1 MNKVFAVEQLSK
13 TFDPDTS
20 PIHAVKDVSLEICE
34 NEIIVL
40 TGRSGSGK
48 STLLHLLAGLEKKT
62 SGSISFKENDYDKLK
77 PSELTGLRRTEMG
90 FVYQFH
96 YLLNELSAQENV
108 SLPLKLNNV
117 NQDKANAASIEILD
131 SLGLGHR
138 IDHKPSELSGG
149 EKQKL
154 ALARALIIEPEMLFL
169 DEPSASL
176 DGKTTVEI
184 ENLLKSCTK
193 NGTTIMMSTHDIG
206 QAKRLAKNI
215 LFLNKG
221 ILESNQLT
229 ETFFLEPTSPN
240 AQKFITG
247 EIVE

>member
-1 MNKVFAVEQLSK
+1 MNKVFAAEQLSK

-20 PIHAVKDVSLEICE
+20 PIHAVKDVSLEIRE

-62 SGSISFKENDYDKLK
+62 SGSIFFKENDYDKLK
-77 PSELTGLRRTEMG
+77 PNELTCLRRTEMG

-149 EKQKL
+149 EKQRV
-154 ALARALIIEPEMLFL
+154 AIARSLVHSPSLVIL
-169 DEPSASL
+169 DEPTGDLDTQTSL
-176 DGKTTVEI
+176 EVINSLKKFVSDKKSS
-184 ENLLKSCTK
+184 LL
-193 NGTTIMMSTHDIG
+193 IATHDDNFQKI
-206 QAKRLAKNI
+206 ADRKLMMDS
-215 LFLNKG
+215 G
-221 ILESNQLT
+221 IIE
-229 ETFFLEPTSPN
+229 
-240 AQKFITG
+240 
-247 EIVE
+247 

>member
-62 SGSISFKENDYDKLK
+62 SGSIFFKENDYDKLK

-149 EKQKL
+149 EKQRV
-154 ALARALIIEPEMLFL
+154 AIARSLVHSPSLVIL
-169 DEPSASL
+169 DEPTGDLDTQTSL
-176 DGKTTVEI
+176 EVINSLKKFVSDKKSS
-184 ENLLKSCTK
+184 LL
-193 NGTTIMMSTHDIG
+193 IATHDDNFQKI
-206 QAKRLAKNI
+206 ADRKLMMDS
-215 LFLNKG
+215 G
-221 ILESNQLT
+221 IIE
-229 ETFFLEPTSPN
+229 
-240 AQKFITG
+240 
-247 EIVE
+247 

>member
-13 TFDPDTS
+13 TFDPNTS
-20 PIHAVKDVSLEICE
+20 PVHAVKDVSLEICE

-62 SGSISFKENDYDKLK
+62 SGSIFFKENDYDKLK
-77 PSELTGLRRTEMG
+77 PYELTCLRRTEMG

-149 EKQKL
+149 EKQRV
-154 ALARALIIEPEMLFL
+154 AIARSLVHSPSLVIL
-169 DEPSASL
+169 DEPTGDLDTKTSL
-176 DGKTTVEI
+176 EVINSLKKFVSDKKSS
-184 ENLLKSCTK
+184 LL
-193 NGTTIMMSTHDIG
+193 IATHDDNFQKI
-206 QAKRLAKNI
+206 ADRKLMMDS
-215 LFLNKG
+215 G
-221 ILESNQLT
+221 IIE
-229 ETFFLEPTSPN
+229 
-240 AQKFITG
+240 
-247 EIVE
+247 

>member
-1 MNKVFAVEQLSK
+1 MNKVFAAEQLSK

-20 PIHAVKDVSLEICE
+20 PIHAVKDVSLEIRE

-62 SGSISFKENDYDKLK
+62 SGSIFFKENDYDNLK
-77 PSELTGLRRTEMG
+77 PNELTSLRRAEMG

-149 EKQKL
+149 EKQRV
-154 ALARALIIEPEMLFL
+154 AIARSLVHSPSLVIL
-169 DEPSASL
+169 DEPTGDLDTQTSL
-176 DGKTTVEI
+176 EVINSLKKFVSDKKSS
-184 ENLLKSCTK
+184 LL
-193 NGTTIMMSTHDIG
+193 IATHDDNFQKI
-206 QAKRLAKNI
+206 ADRKLMMDS
-215 LFLNKG
+215 G
-221 ILESNQLT
+221 IIE
-229 ETFFLEPTSPN
+229 
-240 AQKFITG
+240 
-247 EIVE
+247 

>member
-1 MNKVFAVEQLSK
+1 MNKVFAAEQLSK

-62 SGSISFKENDYDKLK
+62 SGSIFFKENDYDNLK
-77 PSELTGLRRTEMG
+77 PNELTSLRRAEMG

-117 NQDKANAASIEILD
+117 NQDKAYATSVEILD

-149 EKQKL
+149 EKQRV
-154 ALARALIIEPEMLFL
+154 AIARSLVHSPSLVIL
-169 DEPSASL
+169 DEPTGDLDTQTSL
-176 DGKTTVEI
+176 EVINSLKKFVSDKKSS
-184 ENLLKSCTK
+184 LL
-193 NGTTIMMSTHDIG
+193 IATHDDNFQKI
-206 QAKRLAKNI
+206 ADRKLMMDS
-215 LFLNKG
+215 G
-221 ILESNQLT
+221 IIE
-229 ETFFLEPTSPN
+229 
-240 AQKFITG
+240 
-247 EIVE
+247 

>member
-1 MNKVFAVEQLSK
+1 MNKVFAAEQLSK

-62 SGSISFKENDYDKLK
+62 SGSIFFKENDYDNLK
-77 PSELTGLRRTEMG
+77 PNELTSLRRAEMG

-149 EKQKL
+149 EKQRV
-154 ALARALIIEPEMLFL
+154 AIARSLVHSPSLVIL
-169 DEPSASL
+169 DEPTGDLDKQTSL
-176 DGKTTVEI
+176 EVINYLKKFVSDKKSS
-184 ENLLKSCTK
+184 LL
-193 NGTTIMMSTHDIG
+193 IATHDDNFQKI
-206 QAKRLAKNI
+206 ADRKLMMDS
-215 LFLNKG
+215 G
-221 ILESNQLT
+221 IIE
-229 ETFFLEPTSPN
+229 
-240 AQKFITG
+240 
-247 EIVE
+247 

>member
-1 MNKVFAVEQLSK
+1 MNKVFAAEQLSK

-62 SGSISFKENDYDKLK
+62 SGSIFFKENDYDNLK
-77 PSELTGLRRTEMG
+77 PNELTSLRRAEMG

-149 EKQKL
+149 EKQRV
-154 ALARALIIEPEMLFL
+154 AIARSLVHSPSLVIL
-169 DEPSASL
+169 DEPTGDLDTQTSL
-176 DGKTTVEI
+176 EVVNSLKKFVSDKKSS
-184 ENLLKSCTK
+184 LL
-193 NGTTIMMSTHDIG
+193 IATHDDNFQKI
-206 QAKRLAKNI
+206 ADRKLMMDS
-215 LFLNKG
+215 G
-221 ILESNQLT
+221 IIE
-229 ETFFLEPTSPN
+229 
-240 AQKFITG
+240 
-247 EIVE
+247 

>member
-1 MNKVFAVEQLSK
+1 MNKVFAAEQLSK
-13 TFDPDTS
+13 TFDPDIS

-62 SGSISFKENDYDKLK
+62 SGSIFFKENDYDNLK
-77 PSELTGLRRTEMG
+77 PNELTSLRRAEMG

-149 EKQKL
+149 EKQRV
-154 ALARALIIEPEMLFL
+154 AIARALVHSPSLVIL
-169 DEPSASL
+169 DEPTGDLDTQTSL
-176 DGKTTVEI
+176 EVINSLKKFVSDKKSS
-184 ENLLKSCTK
+184 LL
-193 NGTTIMMSTHDIG
+193 IATHDDNFQKI
-206 QAKRLAKNI
+206 ADRKLMMDA
-215 LFLNKG
+215 G
-221 ILESNQLT
+221 IIE
-229 ETFFLEPTSPN
+229 
-240 AQKFITG
+240 
-247 EIVE
+247 

>member
-62 SGSISFKENDYDKLK
+62 SGSIFFKENDYDKLK
-77 PSELTGLRRTEMG
+77 PNELTCLRRTEMG

-117 NQDKANAASIEILD
+117 NQDKAIAASIEILD

-149 EKQKL
+149 EKQRV
-154 ALARALIIEPEMLFL
+154 AIARSLVHSPSLVIL
-169 DEPSASL
+169 DEPTGDLDTQTSL
-176 DGKTTVEI
+176 EVINSLKKFVSDKKSS
-184 ENLLKSCTK
+184 LL
-193 NGTTIMMSTHDIG
+193 IATHDDNFQKI
-206 QAKRLAKNI
+206 ADRKLMMDS
-215 LFLNKG
+215 G
-221 ILESNQLT
+221 IIE
-229 ETFFLEPTSPN
+229 
-240 AQKFITG
+240 
-247 EIVE
+247 

>member
-1 MNKVFAVEQLSK
+1 MNKVFAAEQLSK

-20 PIHAVKDVSLEICE
+20 PIHAVKDVSLVIRE

-62 SGSISFKENDYDKLK
+62 SGSIFFKENDYDKLK
-77 PSELTGLRRTEMG
+77 TNELTCLRRTEMG

-117 NQDKANAASIEILD
+117 NQDEANAASIEILD

-149 EKQKL
+149 EKQRV
-154 ALARALIIEPEMLFL
+154 AIARSLVHSPSLVIL
-169 DEPSASL
+169 DEPTGDLDTQTSL
-176 DGKTTVEI
+176 EVINSLKKFVSDKKSS
-184 ENLLKSCTK
+184 LL
-193 NGTTIMMSTHDIG
+193 IATHDDNFQKI
-206 QAKRLAKNI
+206 ADRKLMMDS
-215 LFLNKG
+215 G
-221 ILESNQLT
+221 IIE
-229 ETFFLEPTSPN
+229 
-240 AQKFITG
+240 
-247 EIVE
+247 

>member
-1 MNKVFAVEQLSK
+1 MNRVLASEQLSK

-20 PIHAVKDVSLEICE
+20 PIQAVKDVSLEIYE

-62 SGSISFKENDYDKLK
+62 SGSIFFKENDYDKLK
-77 PSELTGLRRTEMG
+77 TNELTCLRRTEMG

-117 NQDKANAASIEILD
+117 NQDEANAASIEILD

-149 EKQKL
+149 EKQRV
-154 ALARALIIEPEMLFL
+154 AIARSLVHSPSLVIL
-169 DEPSASL
+169 DEPTGDLDTQTSL
-176 DGKTTVEI
+176 EVINSLKKFVSDKKSS
-184 ENLLKSCTK
+184 LL
-193 NGTTIMMSTHDIG
+193 IATHDDNFQKI
-206 QAKRLAKNI
+206 ADRKLMMDS
-215 LFLNKG
+215 G
-221 ILESNQLT
+221 IIE
-229 ETFFLEPTSPN
+229 
-240 AQKFITG
+240 
-247 EIVE
+247 

>member
-1 MNKVFAVEQLSK
+1 MNKVFAAEQLSK
-13 TFDPDTS
+13 TYDPDTS
-20 PIHAVKDVSLEICE
+20 PIHAVKDVSLEIRE

-62 SGSISFKENDYDKLK
+62 SGSIFFKENDYDKLK
-77 PSELTGLRRTEMG
+77 TNELTCLRRTEMG

-149 EKQKL
+149 EKQRV
-154 ALARALIIEPEMLFL
+154 AIARSLVHSPSLVIL
-169 DEPSASL
+169 DEPTGDLDTQTSL
-176 DGKTTVEI
+176 EVINSLKKFVSDKKSS
-184 ENLLKSCTK
+184 LL
-193 NGTTIMMSTHDIG
+193 NATHDDNFQKI
-206 QAKRLAKNI
+206 ADRKLMMDS
-215 LFLNKG
+215 G
-221 ILESNQLT
+221 IIE
-229 ETFFLEPTSPN
+229 
-240 AQKFITG
+240 
-247 EIVE
+247 

>member
-1 MNKVFAVEQLSK
+1 MNKVLASEQLSK

-20 PIHAVKDVSLEICE
+20 PIHAVKDVSLEIRE

-62 SGSISFKENDYDKLK
+62 SGSIFFKENDYDKLK
-77 PSELTGLRRTEMG
+77 PNELTCLRRTEMG

-117 NQDKANAASIEILD
+117 NQDKAIAASIEILD

-149 EKQKL
+149 EKQRV
-154 ALARALIIEPEMLFL
+154 AIARSLVHSPSLVIL
-169 DEPSASL
+169 DEPTGDLDTQTSL
-176 DGKTTVEI
+176 EVINSLKKFVSDKKSS
-184 ENLLKSCTK
+184 LL
-193 NGTTIMMSTHDIG
+193 IATHDDNFQKI
-206 QAKRLAKNI
+206 ADRKLMMDS
-215 LFLNKG
+215 G
-221 ILESNQLT
+221 IIE
-229 ETFFLEPTSPN
+229 
-240 AQKFITG
+240 
-247 EIVE
+247 

>member
-1 MNKVFAVEQLSK
+1 MNKVFDAEQLSK
-13 TFDPDTS
+13 TFDLDTS
-20 PIHAVKDVSLEICE
+20 PIHAVKDVSLEIRE

-62 SGSISFKENDYDKLK
+62 SGSIFFKENDYDKLK
-77 PSELTGLRRTEMG
+77 PNELTCLRRTEMG

-117 NQDKANAASIEILD
+117 NQDKAIAASIEILD

-149 EKQKL
+149 EKQRV
-154 ALARALIIEPEMLFL
+154 AIARSLVHSPSLVIL
-169 DEPSASL
+169 DEPTGDLDTQTSL
-176 DGKTTVEI
+176 EVIDSLKKFVSYKKSS
-184 ENLLKSCTK
+184 LL
-193 NGTTIMMSTHDIG
+193 IATHDDNFQKI
-206 QAKRLAKNI
+206 ADRKLMMDS
-215 LFLNKG
+215 G
-221 ILESNQLT
+221 IIE
-229 ETFFLEPTSPN
+229 
-240 AQKFITG
+240 
-247 EIVE
+247 

>member
-62 SGSISFKENDYDKLK
+62 SGSIFFKENDYDKLK
-77 PSELTGLRRTEMG
+77 TSELTGLRRTEMG

-149 EKQKL
+149 EKQRV
-154 ALARALIIEPEMLFL
+154 AIARSLVHSPSLVIL
-169 DEPSASL
+169 DEPTGDLDTQTSL
-176 DGKTTVEI
+176 EVINSLKKFVSDKKSS
-184 ENLLKSCTK
+184 LL
-193 NGTTIMMSTHDIG
+193 IATHDDNFQKI
-206 QAKRLAKNI
+206 ADRKLMMDS
-215 LFLNKG
+215 G
-221 ILESNQLT
+221 IIE
-229 ETFFLEPTSPN
+229 
-240 AQKFITG
+240 
-247 EIVE
+247 

>member
-1 MNKVFAVEQLSK
+1 MNKVFAAEQLSK

-20 PIHAVKDVSLEICE
+20 PIHAVKDVSLEIRE

-40 TGRSGSGK
+40 SGRSGSGK

-62 SGSISFKENDYDKLK
+62 SGSIFFKENDYDKLK
-77 PSELTGLRRTEMG
+77 PNELTCLRRTEMG

-117 NQDKANAASIEILD
+117 NQDKAIAASIEILD

-149 EKQKL
+149 EKQRV
-154 ALARALIIEPEMLFL
+154 AIARSLVHSPSLVIL
-169 DEPSASL
+169 DEPTGDLDTQTSL
-176 DGKTTVEI
+176 EVINSLKKFVSDKKSS
-184 ENLLKSCTK
+184 LL
-193 NGTTIMMSTHDIG
+193 IATHDDNFQKI
-206 QAKRLAKNI
+206 ADRKLMMDS
-215 LFLNKG
+215 G
-221 ILESNQLT
+221 IIE
-229 ETFFLEPTSPN
+229 
-240 AQKFITG
+240 
-247 EIVE
+247 

>member
-1 MNKVFAVEQLSK
+1 MNKVFAAEQLSK

-20 PIHAVKDVSLEICE
+20 PIHAVKDVSLEIRE

-62 SGSISFKENDYDKLK
+62 SGSIFFKENDYDKLK
-77 PSELTGLRRTEMG
+77 TNELTCLRRTEMG

-117 NQDKANAASIEILD
+117 NQEEANAASIEILD

-149 EKQKL
+149 EKQRV
-154 ALARALIIEPEMLFL
+154 AIARSLVHSPSLVIL
-169 DEPSASL
+169 DEPTGDLDTQTSL
-176 DGKTTVEI
+176 EVINSLKKFVSDKKSS
-184 ENLLKSCTK
+184 LL
-193 NGTTIMMSTHDIG
+193 IATHDDNFQKI
-206 QAKRLAKNI
+206 ADRKLMMDS
-215 LFLNKG
+215 G
-221 ILESNQLT
+221 IIE
-229 ETFFLEPTSPN
+229 
-240 AQKFITG
+240 
-247 EIVE
+247 

>member
-1 MNKVFAVEQLSK
+1 MNKVFAAEQLSK

-62 SGSISFKENDYDKLK
+62 SGSIFFKENDYDKLK
-77 PSELTGLRRTEMG
+77 PNELTCLRRTEMG

-117 NQDKANAASIEILD
+117 NQDKAIAASIEILD

-149 EKQKL
+149 EKQRV
-154 ALARALIIEPEMLFL
+154 AIARSLVHSPSLVIL
-169 DEPSASL
+169 DEPTGDLDTQTSL
-176 DGKTTVEI
+176 EVINSLKKFVSDKKSS
-184 ENLLKSCTK
+184 LL
-193 NGTTIMMSTHDIG
+193 IATHDDNFQKI
-206 QAKRLAKNI
+206 ADRKLMMDS
-215 LFLNKG
+215 G
-221 ILESNQLT
+221 IIE
-229 ETFFLEPTSPN
+229 
-240 AQKFITG
+240 
-247 EIVE
+247 

>member
-1 MNKVFAVEQLSK
+1 MNKVFAAEQLSK

-20 PIHAVKDVSLEICE
+20 PIHAVKDVSLEIRE

-62 SGSISFKENDYDKLK
+62 SGSIFFKENDYDKLK
-77 PSELTGLRRTEMG
+77 TNELTCLRRTEMG

-117 NQDKANAASIEILD
+117 NQDEANAASIEILD

-149 EKQKL
+149 EKQRV
-154 ALARALIIEPEMLFL
+154 AIARSLVHSPSLVIL
-169 DEPSASL
+169 DEPTGDLDSQTSL
-176 DGKTTVEI
+176 EVINSLKKFVSDKKSS
-184 ENLLKSCTK
+184 LL
-193 NGTTIMMSTHDIG
+193 IATHDDNFQKI
-206 QAKRLAKNI
+206 ADRKLMMDS
-215 LFLNKG
+215 G
-221 ILESNQLT
+221 IIE
-229 ETFFLEPTSPN
+229 
-240 AQKFITG
+240 
-247 EIVE
+247 

>member
-1 MNKVFAVEQLSK
+1 MNKVFAAEQLSK

-20 PIHAVKDVSLEICE
+20 PIHAVKDVSLEIRE

-62 SGSISFKENDYDKLK
+62 SGSIFFKENDYDKLT
-77 PSELTGLRRTEMG
+77 PNELTCLRRTEMG

-117 NQDKANAASIEILD
+117 NQDKAIAASIEILD

-149 EKQKL
+149 EKQRV
-154 ALARALIIEPEMLFL
+154 AIARSLVHSPSLVIL
-169 DEPSASL
+169 DEPTGDLDTQTSL
-176 DGKTTVEI
+176 EVINSLKKFVSDKKSS
-184 ENLLKSCTK
+184 LL
-193 NGTTIMMSTHDIG
+193 IATHDDNFQKI
-206 QAKRLAKNI
+206 ADRKLMMDS
-215 LFLNKG
+215 G
-221 ILESNQLT
+221 IIE
-229 ETFFLEPTSPN
+229 
-240 AQKFITG
+240 
-247 EIVE
+247 

>member
-1 MNKVFAVEQLSK
+1 MNKVFAAEQLSK

-20 PIHAVKDVSLEICE
+20 PIHAVKDVSLEIRE

-62 SGSISFKENDYDKLK
+62 SGSIFFKENDYDKLK
-77 PSELTGLRRTEMG
+77 PNELTCLRRTEMG

-117 NQDKANAASIEILD
+117 NQDKAIAASIEILD

-149 EKQKL
+149 EKQRV
-154 ALARALIIEPEMLFL
+154 AIARSLVHSPSLVIL
-169 DEPSASL
+169 DEPTGGLDTQTSL
-176 DGKTTVEI
+176 EVINSLKKFVSDKKSS
-184 ENLLKSCTK
+184 LL
-193 NGTTIMMSTHDIG
+193 IATHDDNFQKI
-206 QAKRLAKNI
+206 ADRKLMMDS
-215 LFLNKG
+215 G
-221 ILESNQLT
+221 IIE
-229 ETFFLEPTSPN
+229 
-240 AQKFITG
+240 
-247 EIVE
+247 

>member
-62 SGSISFKENDYDKLK
+62 SGSIFFKENDYDKLK

-149 EKQKL
+149 EKQRV
-154 ALARALIIEPEMLFL
+154 AIARSLVHSPSLVIL
-169 DEPSASL
+169 DEPTGDLDTQTSL
-176 DGKTTVEI
+176 EVINSLKKFVSDKKSS
-184 ENLLKSCTK
+184 LL
-193 NGTTIMMSTHDIG
+193 IATHDDNFQKI
-206 QAKRLAKNI
+206 ADRKLMMD
-215 LFLNKG
+215 LG
-221 ILESNQLT
+221 IIE
-229 ETFFLEPTSPN
+229 
-240 AQKFITG
+240 
-247 EIVE
+247 

>member
-62 SGSISFKENDYDKLK
+62 SGSIFFKENDYDKLK

-138 IDHKPSELSGG
+138 IDHKPSELSAG
-149 EKQKL
+149 EKQRV
-154 ALARALIIEPEMLFL
+154 AIARSLVHSPSLVIL
-169 DEPSASL
+169 DEPTGDLDTQTSL
-176 DGKTTVEI
+176 EVINSLKKFVSDKKSS
-184 ENLLKSCTK
+184 LL
-193 NGTTIMMSTHDIG
+193 IATHDDNFQKI
-206 QAKRLAKNI
+206 ADRKLMMDS
-215 LFLNKG
+215 G
-221 ILESNQLT
+221 IIE
-229 ETFFLEPTSPN
+229 
-240 AQKFITG
+240 
-247 EIVE
+247 

>member
-62 SGSISFKENDYDKLK
+62 SGSIFFKENDYDKLK

-117 NQDKANAASIEILD
+117 NQDKANAASVEILD

-149 EKQKL
+149 EKQRV
-154 ALARALIIEPEMLFL
+154 AIARSLVHSPSLVIL
-169 DEPSASL
+169 DEPTGDLDTQTSL
-176 DGKTTVEI
+176 EVINSLKKFVSDKKSS
-184 ENLLKSCTK
+184 LL
-193 NGTTIMMSTHDIG
+193 IATHDDNFQKI
-206 QAKRLAKNI
+206 ADRKLMMDS
-215 LFLNKG
+215 G
-221 ILESNQLT
+221 IIE
-229 ETFFLEPTSPN
+229 
-240 AQKFITG
+240 
-247 EIVE
+247 

>member
-1 MNKVFAVEQLSK
+1 MNKVFAAEQLSK

-20 PIHAVKDVSLEICE
+20 PIHAVKDVSLEIRE

-62 SGSISFKENDYDKLK
+62 SGSIFFKENDYDKLK
-77 PSELTGLRRTEMG
+77 TNELTCLRRTEMG

-117 NQDKANAASIEILD
+117 NQDEANAASIEILD
-131 SLGLGHR
+131 SLGLRHR

-149 EKQKL
+149 EKQRV
-154 ALARALIIEPEMLFL
+154 AIARSLVHSPSLVIL
-169 DEPSASL
+169 DEPTGDLDTQTSL
-176 DGKTTVEI
+176 EVINSLKKFVSDKKSS
-184 ENLLKSCTK
+184 LL
-193 NGTTIMMSTHDIG
+193 IATHDDNFQKI
-206 QAKRLAKNI
+206 ADRKLMMDS
-215 LFLNKG
+215 G
-221 ILESNQLT
+221 IIE
-229 ETFFLEPTSPN
+229 
-240 AQKFITG
+240 
-247 EIVE
+247 

>member
-1 MNKVFAVEQLSK
+1 MHIYYFLSWDRGKIIYLIKFVHHILSKDSIPRSSKPNFKVFS
-13 TFDPDTS
+13 
-20 PIHAVKDVSLEICE
+20 VKAHNVSLEIFE

-62 SGSISFKENDYDKLK
+62 SGSIFFKENDYDKLK
-77 PSELTGLRRTEMG
+77 PNELTCLRRTEMG

-117 NQDKANAASIEILD
+117 NQDKAIAASIEILD

-149 EKQKL
+149 EKQRV
-154 ALARALIIEPEMLFL
+154 AIARSLVHSPSLVIL
-169 DEPSASL
+169 DEPTGDLDTQTSL
-176 DGKTTVEI
+176 EVINSLKKFVSDKKSS
-184 ENLLKSCTK
+184 LL
-193 NGTTIMMSTHDIG
+193 IATHDDNFQKI
-206 QAKRLAKNI
+206 ADRKLMMDS
-215 LFLNKG
+215 G
-221 ILESNQLT
+221 IIE
-229 ETFFLEPTSPN
+229 
-240 AQKFITG
+240 
-247 EIVE
+247 

>member
-62 SGSISFKENDYDKLK
+62 SGSIFFKENDYDKLK

-149 EKQKL
+149 EKQRV
-154 ALARALIIEPEMLFL
+154 AIERSLVHTPSLVIL
-169 DEPSASL
+169 DEPTGDLDTQTSL
-176 DGKTTVEI
+176 EVINSLKKFVSDKKSS
-184 ENLLKSCTK
+184 LL
-193 NGTTIMMSTHDIG
+193 IATHDDNFQKI
-206 QAKRLAKNI
+206 ADRKLMMDS
-215 LFLNKG
+215 G
-221 ILESNQLT
+221 IIE
-229 ETFFLEPTSPN
+229 
-240 AQKFITG
+240 
-247 EIVE
+247 

>member
-1 MNKVFAVEQLSK
+1 MNKVLASEQLSK

-62 SGSISFKENDYDKLK
+62 SGSIFFKENDYDNLK
-77 PSELTGLRRTEMG
+77 PNELTSLRRAEMG

-149 EKQKL
+149 EKQRV
-154 ALARALIIEPEMLFL
+154 AIARSLVHSPSLVIL
-169 DEPSASL
+169 DEPTGDLDTQTSL
-176 DGKTTVEI
+176 EVINSLKKFVSDKKSS
-184 ENLLKSCTK
+184 LL
-193 NGTTIMMSTHDIG
+193 IATHDDNFQKI
-206 QAKRLAKNI
+206 ADRKLMMDS
-215 LFLNKG
+215 G
-221 ILESNQLT
+221 IIE
-229 ETFFLEPTSPN
+229 
-240 AQKFITG
+240 
-247 EIVE
+247 

>member
-1 MNKVFAVEQLSK
+1 MNKVLASEQLSK

-20 PIHAVKDVSLEICE
+20 PIQAVKDVSLEICE

-62 SGSISFKENDYDKLK
+62 SGSIFFKENDYDKLK
-77 PSELTGLRRTEMG
+77 TNELTCLRRTEMG

-117 NQDKANAASIEILD
+117 NQEEANAASIEILD

-149 EKQKL
+149 EKQRV
-154 ALARALIIEPEMLFL
+154 AIARSLVHSPSLVIL
-169 DEPSASL
+169 DEPTGDLDTQTSL
-176 DGKTTVEI
+176 EVINSLKKFVSDKKSS
-184 ENLLKSCTK
+184 LL
-193 NGTTIMMSTHDIG
+193 IATHDDNFQKI
-206 QAKRLAKNI
+206 ADRKLMMDS
-215 LFLNKG
+215 G
-221 ILESNQLT
+221 IIE
-229 ETFFLEPTSPN
+229 
-240 AQKFITG
+240 
-247 EIVE
+247 

>member
-1 MNKVFAVEQLSK
+1 MNKVFAAEQLSK

-62 SGSISFKENDYDKLK
+62 SGSIFFKENDYDKLK

-149 EKQKL
+149 EKQRV
-154 ALARALIIEPEMLFL
+154 AIARSLVHSPSLVIL
-169 DEPSASL
+169 DEPTGDLDTQTSL
-176 DGKTTVEI
+176 EVINSLKKFVSDKKSS
-184 ENLLKSCTK
+184 LL
-193 NGTTIMMSTHDIG
+193 IATHDDNFQKI
-206 QAKRLAKNI
+206 ADRKLMMDS
-215 LFLNKG
+215 G
-221 ILESNQLT
+221 IIE
-229 ETFFLEPTSPN
+229 
-240 AQKFITG
+240 
-247 EIVE
+247 

>member
-13 TFDPDTS
+13 TFDPNTS
-20 PIHAVKDVSLEICE
+20 PVHAVKDVSLEICE

-62 SGSISFKENDYDKLK
+62 SGSIFFKENDYDKLK
-77 PSELTGLRRTEMG
+77 PYELTCLRRTEMG

-117 NQDKANAASIEILD
+117 NQDNANAASIEILD

-149 EKQKL
+149 EKQRV
-154 ALARALIIEPEMLFL
+154 AIARSLVHSPSLVIL
-169 DEPSASL
+169 DEPTGDLDTQTSL
-176 DGKTTVEI
+176 EVINSLKKFVSDKKSS
-184 ENLLKSCTK
+184 LL
-193 NGTTIMMSTHDIG
+193 IATHDDNFQKI
-206 QAKRLAKNI
+206 ADRKLMMDS
-215 LFLNKG
+215 G
-221 ILESNQLT
+221 IIE
-229 ETFFLEPTSPN
+229 
-240 AQKFITG
+240 
-247 EIVE
+247 

>member
-1 MNKVFAVEQLSK
+1 MNKVFAAEQLSK

-62 SGSISFKENDYDKLK
+62 SGSIFFKENDYDNLK
-77 PSELTGLRRTEMG
+77 PNELTSLRRAEMG

-149 EKQKL
+149 EKQRV
-154 ALARALIIEPEMLFL
+154 AIARSLVHSPSLVIL
-169 DEPSASL
+169 DEPTGDLDTQTSL
-176 DGKTTVEI
+176 EVINSLKKFVSDKKSS
-184 ENLLKSCTK
+184 LL
-193 NGTTIMMSTHDIG
+193 IATHDDNFQKI
-206 QAKRLAKNI
+206 ADRKLMMDS
-215 LFLNKG
+215 G
-221 ILESNQLT
+221 IIE
-229 ETFFLEPTSPN
+229 
-240 AQKFITG
+240 
-247 EIVE
+247 